1 MKPARTLLPAALALA
16 LGAAHAHDT
25 WFAALP
31 ATGGATLLALG
42 TGTRFP
48 AHETG
53 VEARFLVQRACRAA
67 GRPDAGPV
75 PAPCAMPALYNEDRS
90 LWLQPPAGA
99 ATCWAQLAPFD
110 IELAPD
116 KVPVYLG
123 EIQATP
129 DVRAAWAAMQAR
141 GLPWRERYTKHARIE
156 LAAPSSEPAPTDLD
170 LHLETAGQ
178 PVRVGSPLTA
188 QALLHGQPLA
198 GLALELRSENSPL
211 GLWQRTDAQGRI
223 TVSVPLPGR
232 WLLRGVDL
240 HVSGSDPERWDSR
253 FATLA
258 FDAGPAADAGDQKG
272 SSLTLNARSTSQPAA
287 TTAIS
292 KEPPSS
298 TARR

>member
-1 MKPARTLLPAALALA
+1 MKPSRSLLPAALALV
-16 LGAAHAHDT
+16 LGAANAHDT
-25 WFAALP
+25 WFEALP
-31 ATGGATLLALG
+31 VTGGATVLALG

-53 VEARFLVQRACRAA
+53 IEARFLVQRACRAA
-67 GRPDAGPV
+67 SRSGAGPV
-75 PAPCAMPALYNEDRS
+75 PAPSALPAQHNEDHA
-90 LWLQPPAGA
+90 LWLQAPAGA
-99 ATCWAQLAPFD
+99 ATCWAQLTPFD

-116 KVPVYLG
+116 KVPVYLQ

-129 DVRAAWAAMQAR
+129 EVRAAWAAMQAR
-141 GLPWRERYTKHARIE
+141 GLPWRERYAKHARIE
-156 LAAPSSEPAPTDLD
+156 LAAPSSDPAPTDLD

-178 PVRVGSPLTA
+178 PVRVGSPITA
-188 QALLHGQPLA
+188 QALLKGRPLA

-211 GLWQRTDAQGRI
+211 GLWRRTDAQGRI
-223 TVSVPLPGR
+223 AVAVPLPGR

-240 HVSGSDPERWDSR
+240 RVSGTDPDRWDSR

-258 FDAGPAADAGDQKG
+258 FDARPAAGAGDQKG
-272 SSLTLNARSTSQPAA
+272 SSLTLNARSTSQAAA